1 MKVLKSSNLVQPSLQ
16 RSVTVLVSLT
26 VLSLSGCAAYDN
38 AVEGQKAIY
47 QKAEKR
53 NIKLDVPPDLTAQS
67 ADEQFLLPGEGTS
80 GSVSAAEYYGGRQPG
95 ATGVQAG
102 ANRGQANRAQVDPV
116 LATSD
121 EVEIRTLGRVR
132 SLVVKRPP
140 EQLWPSL
147 RDFWRENGFELTS
160 DDPKIGL
167 METSW
172 SENRAAIPMDGIRKV
187 IGRVF
192 DGLYSSNT
200 RDRYRLRVEPGADGS
215 SEIFITHRGMEE
227 NYVDKGQTQ
236 MAWMNRPSDPE
247 LEAEMLNK
255 LIVKLTGST
264 QAKDKKGLP
273 VQQLVTINKSTN
285 GATLTLAEDFPLAWR
300 RVGFGLDRA
309 GFVVEDRD
317 RANGVYYVK
326 YLPDSAAASP
336 GEKKGFFGNIFSS
349 KGESLSNDQRF
360 QVLVSAKEKDKTEVR
375 FASETGKLL
384 NPKLSSEA
392 SDRLVAKLR

>member
-1 MKVLKSSNLVQPSLQ
+1 MKVLKFSIPVSNLLK
-16 RSVTVLVSLT
+16 RNLALVTSLT
-26 VLSLSGCAAYDN
+26 VLALSACTAYDN
-38 AVEGQKAIY
+38 AVEGQKTIY

-53 NIKLDVPPDLTAQS
+53 SIKLDVPPDLTAQT
-67 ADEQFLLPGEGTS
+67 ADEQFLLPGEGSS
-80 GSVSAAEYYGGRQPG
+80 GSVSASEYYSGRQPVAGG
-95 ATGVQAG
+95 APG
-102 ANRGQANRAQVDPV
+102 ASRGQAARTQVDPV

-121 EVEIRTLGRVR
+121 EIEIRTLGRVR

-167 METSW
+167 METGW
-172 SENRAAIPMDGIRKV
+172 AENRGAIPMDGIRKV

-200 RDRYRLRVEPGADGS
+200 RDRYRLRVEPNADGS

-227 NYVDKGQTQ
+227 NFVDKSQTQ

-255 LIVKLTGST
+255 LVVKLTGNA

-285 GATLTLAEDFPLAWR
+285 GASLTLAEDFPLAWR

-317 RANGVYYVK
+317 RANGIYYVK
-326 YLPDSAAASP
+326 YLPDSAAVSP

-360 QVLVSAKEKDKTEVR
+360 QVLVSAKGQDKTEVR
-375 FASETGKLL
+375 FASETGKSL

>member
-1 MKVLKSSNLVQPSLQ
+1 MNVLKFSNPVQLNL
-16 RSVTVLVSLT
+16 TLTVSLA
-26 VLSLSGCAAYDN
+26 VLALSGCAAYDN

-53 NIKLDVPPDLTAQS
+53 NVKLDVPPDLTAQS
-67 ADEQFLLPGEGTS
+67 ADEQFLLPGEGNS
-80 GSVSAAEYYGGRQPG
+80 GSVSAAEYYSGRQPAGSAAAG
-95 ATGVQAG
+95 APG
-102 ANRGQANRAQVDPV
+102 ANRAQANRSQVDPV

-147 RDFWRENGFELTS
+147 RDFWRENGFELTN

-167 METSW
+167 METNW

-200 RDRYRLRVEPGADGS
+200 RDRYRLRVEPNPDGT

-227 NYVDKGQTQ
+227 NFVDKSQTQ

-255 LIVKLTGST
+255 LVVKLTGNA

-285 GATLTLAEDFPLAWR
+285 GASLTLAEDFPLAWR

-360 QVLVSAKEKDKTEVR
+360 QVLVSAKGQDKTEVR

>member
-1 MKVLKSSNLVQPSLQ
+1 MKVLKFSNLTQPSVKL
-16 RSVTVLVSLT
+16 SVQLAVSLT
-26 VLSLSGCAAYDN
+26 VLSLAGCASYDN
-38 AVEGQKAIY
+38 AIEGQKAIY

-53 NIKLDVPPDLTAQS
+53 TVKLDVPPDLTAQS

-80 GSVSAAEYYGGRQPG
+80 GSVSAAEFYSGKQPVAGGVGSGRAQGG
-95 ATGVQAG
+95 A
-102 ANRGQANRAQVDPV
+102 RAQVDPV

-140 EQLWPSL
+140 EQLWPAL
-147 RDFWRENGFELTS
+147 RDFWRENGFELTN
-160 DDPKIGL
+160 DDPKTGL
-167 METSW
+167 METNW

-192 DGLYSSNT
+192 DNLYSSNT
-200 RDRYRLRVEPGADGS
+200 RDRYRLRVEPNADGT

-227 NYVDKGQTQ
+227 NFMDKSQTQ
-236 MAWMNRPSDPE
+236 LAWMNRPSDPE

-255 LIVKLTGST
+255 LVVKLTGNA

-285 GATLTLAEDFPLAWR
+285 GASLTLAEDFPLAWR

-317 RANGVYYVK
+317 RANGIYYVK
-326 YLPDSAAASP
+326 YLPDSAAATP
-336 GEKKGFFGNIFSS
+336 GEKKGFFGSIFSS

-360 QVLVSAKEKDKTEVR
+360 QVLVSAKGQDKTEVR
-375 FASETGKLL
+375 FASETGKVL
-384 NPKLSSEA
+384 NAKLSSEA